1 MSYKISN
8 YSYNQA
14 ERLGVAIEPSTR
26 KNKKIDVYKDGE
38 LIASIGDTRYKDY
51 PYYLREERM
60 GNYKKG
66 TANRN
71 KYLYWKRHA
80 KDASVKDTPG
90 YYAANILW

>member
-1 MSYKISN
+1 MSYKISQ

-14 ERLGVAIEPSTR
+14 SRLKVEIEPSSR

-38 LIASIGDTRYKDY
+38 YVTSIGDIRYKDY
-51 PYYLREERM
+51 PYYLHEERM
-60 GNYKKG
+60 GKYKKG

-80 KDASVKDTPG
+80 QDASVPDTAG
-90 YYAANILW
+90 FYAANILW

>member
-1 MSYKISN
+1 MSYQISN

-14 ERLGVAIEPSTR
+14 ERLGVAIEPSTH
-26 KNKKIDVYKDGE
+26 KNKKIDVYKGKE
-38 LIASIGDTRYKDY
+38 LVASIGDTRYKDY

-60 GNYKKG
+60 GKYKKG

-80 KDASVKDTPG
+80 KDASVAGSPG

>member
-1 MSYKISN
+1 MSYEISN

-14 ERLGVAIEPSTR
+14 SRLKVDIEPSTY
-26 KNKKIDVYKDGE
+26 KNKKIDVYKDGT

-51 PYYLREERM
+51 PYYLKEERM
-60 GNYKKG
+60 GKYKKG

-80 KDASVKDTPG
+80 KDASVPDSAG